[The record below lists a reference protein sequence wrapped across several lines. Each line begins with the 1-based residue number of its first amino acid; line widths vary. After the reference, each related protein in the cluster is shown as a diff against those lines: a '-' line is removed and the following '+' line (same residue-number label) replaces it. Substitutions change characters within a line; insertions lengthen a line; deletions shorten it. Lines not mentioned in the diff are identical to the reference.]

1 MSTAAKEKRKT
12 SANIRKIA
20 VTAVL
25 AAAAAVIQLLEI
37 PLPALIPGFIKLDF
51 SELPALIAS
60 FVVSPLAGIPVCL
73 IKNIIKLTT
82 TSSAG
87 VGELCNF
94 LLGIAMV
101 VPAGYIYKFKKTR
114 KGALIGC
121 LAGCVISAGLS
132 LFVNYYI
139 SYPVYYQLLAP
150 EEVVLGLYQAIN
162 PNVKTIWE
170 ALIIFNMPFTFIKML
185 IDSAITFAVYK
196 PLSNALKKVW

>member
-1 MSTAAKEKRKT
+1 M
-12 SANIRKIA
+12 
-20 VTAVL
+20 
-25 AAAAAVIQLLEI
+25 
-37 PLPALIPGFIKLDF
+37 
-51 SELPALIAS
+51 
-60 FVVSPLAGIPVCL
+60 VSPLAGIPVCL

-94 LLGIAMV
+94 LLGVAMV
-101 VPAGYIYKFKKTR
+101 VPAGFIYKYKKTR
-114 KGALIGC
+114 IGALIAC

-150 EEVVLGLYQAIN
+150 EDVVLGLYQVIN

-170 ALIIFNMPFTFIKML
+170 ALIIFNIPFTFIKML
-185 IDSAITFAVYK
+185 IDSVITFAVYK

>member
-1 MSTAAKEKRKT
+1 MSTAATEKKRT
-12 SANIRKIA
+12 STNIRKIA

-25 AAAAAVIQLLEI
+25 AAAAAVIHLLEI

-73 IKNIIKLTT
+73 VKNIIKLST

-94 LLGIAMV
+94 LLGVAMV
-101 VPAGYIYKFKKTR
+101 VPAGFIYKYKKTR
-114 KGALIGC
+114 MGALIGC
-121 LAGCVISAGLS
+121 LAGCVVSAGLS
-132 LFVNYYI
+132 LFVNYFI

-150 EEVVLGLYQAIN
+150 EEVVLGLYQTIN
-162 PNVKTIWE
+162 PNVSSIWE
-170 ALIIFNMPFTFIKML
+170 ALIIFNIPFTFFKML
-185 IDSAITFAVYK
+185 IDSAITFAIYK